1 MVIIKYL
8 FLYLGDWRGEVEL
21 EAVGRRLG
29 KSRDKHAGHLEDLA
43 NHLADR
49 DIISKTGVT
58 AEDASVV
65 DETLKYSFWDEETIH
80 FYVPEVRSFLFLW

>member
-1 MVIIKYL
+1 MLIIKDL

-43 NHLADR
+43 NRLADR
-49 DIISKTGVT
+49 DIINKTGVT

-65 DETLKYSFWDEETIH
+65 EETLK
-80 FYVPEVRSFLFLW
+80 

>member
-1 MVIIKYL
+1 MLIIKYL

-29 KSRDKHAGHLEDLA
+29 KSRDKRAGHLEDLA

-65 DETLKYSFWDEETIH
+65 EETLK
-80 FYVPEVRSFLFLW
+80 